1 MYNVHIWSGEYRLR
15 VLNCNHMIDLI
26 AKSRDSQP
34 VFQKKTIPCNIF
46 FAVKLGLIRF
56 TEINKIAFL
65 SISKHMILVL
75 FLAQVDIQLSCFNYW
90 SAVGIYE
97 I

>member
-1 MYNVHIWSGEYRLR
+1 
-15 VLNCNHMIDLI
+15 MIDLI

-46 FAVKLGLIRF
+46 CAVKLGVIRF
-56 TEINKIAFL
+56 TEINKIVFFKYKQTYDPSA
-65 SISKHMILVL
+65 